1 MLTGEER
8 QGTMANLKGW
18 LQTELKERGLTQAQV
33 AVYSGVGQATISDI
47 MRKGH
52 VPKVET
58 LFRLADYF
66 HVSRERV
73 LRLAGHLPPAPDGA
87 GADAAEEAL
96 VRQLVEGFR
105 QVPDEWKQE
114 VLDQVTMFVRLA
126 SLPPARVIGEEEE
139 AGGEEQEA
147 ASEAA

>member
-1 MLTGEER
+1 MSRLSDWLREE
-8 QGTMANLKGW
+8 LHK
-18 LQTELKERGLTQAQV
+18 RGLAQHV
-33 AVYSGVGQATISDI
+33 AAVYAGVGQATVSDI
-47 MRKGH
+47 LNKDH

-66 HVSRERV
+66 GTPREQV

-87 GADAAEEAL
+87 GADVKEEAL

-105 QVPDEWKQE
+105 QVPDDWKQE
-114 VLDQVTMFVRLA
+114 VLDQVAMFVRLA